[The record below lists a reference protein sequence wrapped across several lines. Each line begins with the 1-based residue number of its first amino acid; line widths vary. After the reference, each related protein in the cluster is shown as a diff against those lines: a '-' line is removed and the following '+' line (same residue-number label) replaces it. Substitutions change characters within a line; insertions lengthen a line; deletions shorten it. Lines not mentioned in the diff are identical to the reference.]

1 MGPTSGADELAGGAE
16 DEDSEP
22 EEEVQIRKA
31 KPKRGAPGL
40 ESSVF
45 HGKSLTDYQGRTY
58 MSPPVAEAPQLQQE
72 PGSQETFIPKT
83 CIHTWTGHTQ
93 GVSVIRL
100 FPNTG
105 HLMLSGSMDTKIK
118 VSSDLAK
125 VCVHRSHLFCPVSC
139 GMSTHTATVCAR
151 STAI

>member
-1 MGPTSGADELAGGAE
+1 MK
-16 DEDSEP
+16 
-22 EEEVQIRKA
+22 KA

-58 MSPPVAEAPQLQQE
+58 MSPPLSEAPQLQHE
-72 PGSQETFIPKT
+72 AGSQETFIPKT

-118 VSSDLAK
+118 VRRVPVRRLSS
-125 VCVHRSHLFCPVSC
+125 VHV
-139 GMSTHTATVCAR
+139 
-151 STAI
+151 